1 MKEEADRGLATDDEL
16 PTALRPSTPQSPL
29 TGSPTGVQLTYL
41 PPVSFLQP
49 FATIA
54 FPVVL
59 PAAFQTI
66 LDYGQPLSVVVAV
79 LDDLGGAAS
88 TTASPVGPA
97 QTPNAHDSSSEGSEQ
112 QRPPSL
118 PACPSRAK
126 ARRSRRGR
134 AKARLEL
141 AQSPQ
146 HQQQPSCAQWQRKA
160 LIPNICTEEG
170 SLQALAHLTR
180 RPDDLDGFVT
190 AAHKNLGQVLAN
202 AFGASVLMQLLR
214 MIPYGRM
221 AKRGSAHDL
230 LLLELIERLPRASM
244 HPLGR
249 EVYLE
254 VLKKASGEND
264 LPSQMTKAFA
274 EKLSRGLVVLVDCEN
289 SRVVLKKALQIDH
302 FRVVLLASLQK
313 NLEDLCDST
322 LGCEFVSYVI
332 KKLSAAQVA
341 MTLLESHVC
350 VMKLCKN
357 PTWSSLLVQASNF
370 GNLHQR
376 ELAERIRRASPE
388 DLLKMPINVRRAAL
402 WT

>member
-1 MKEEADRGLATDDEL
+1 MKEEADRALATDDEL
-16 PTALRPSTPQSPL
+16 PTALRPSTPQSPSAA
-29 TGSPTGVQLTYL
+29 SPTGVQLTYL

-59 PAAFQTI
+59 PAAFQAI
-66 LDYGQPLSVVVAV
+66 LDNGQPLSVVVAV

-88 TTASPVGPA
+88 AASSPVGPA
-97 QTPNAHDSSSEGSEQ
+97 QLPDAHDSSSEE
-112 QRPPSL
+112 QRPSSL
-118 PACPSRAK
+118 PVRPSRAK

-141 AQSPQ
+141 AQSPPE
-146 HQQQPSCAQWQRKA
+146 QQPSCLQWQRKA
-160 LIPNICTEEG
+160 LVPNFCTEEG

-180 RPDDLDGFVT
+180 RPDDLDCFVT

-202 AFGASVLMQLLR
+202 AFATSVLVQLLR
-214 MIPYGRM
+214 LIPYGRM

-254 VLKKASGEND
+254 VLKRASGEND

-274 EKLSRGLVVLVDCEN
+274 EKLAGGLVVLVDCEH

-302 FRVVLLASLQK
+302 FQVVLLAS
-313 NLEDLCDST
+313 CRRTWRTSVT
-322 LGCEFVSYVI
+322 PCWAVS
-332 KKLSAAQVA
+332 
-341 MTLLESHVC
+341 
-350 VMKLCKN
+350 
-357 PTWSSLLVQASNF
+357 SSPMSS
-370 GNLHQR
+370 R
-376 ELAERIRRASPE
+376 S
-388 DLLKMPINVRRAAL
+388 
-402 WT
+402 

>member
-16 PTALRPSTPQSPL
+16 PMALRPSTPQSPSA
-29 TGSPTGVQLTYL
+29 GSPTGVQLTYL
-41 PPVSFLQP
+41 PPASFLQP

-54 FPVVL
+54 FPVML
-59 PAAFQTI
+59 PAAFQGL
-66 LDYGQPLSVVVAV
+66 LDNGQPLSVVVAV

-88 TTASPVGPA
+88 AAGSPVGPSQA
-97 QTPNAHDSSSEGSEQ
+97 PDAHDSSSDGSEE
-112 QRPPSL
+112 QRPPSV
-118 PACPSRAK
+118 PVRPSRAK

-134 AKARLEL
+134 ARARQEL
-141 AQSPQ
+141 AQSPP
-146 HQQQPSCAQWQRKA
+146 QQQPSGVHWQRKA
-160 LIPNICTEEG
+160 LVPNFCTEEG

-180 RPDDLDGFVT
+180 RPEDLDSFVT

-202 AFGASVLMQLLR
+202 AFATSVLVQLLR
-214 MIPYGRM
+214 LIPYGRM

-230 LLLELIERLPRASM
+230 LLLELIQRLPRASM

-254 VLKKASGEND
+254 VLRKASGEND

-274 EKLSRGLVVLVDCEN
+274 EKLAEGLVVLVDCEN

-313 NLEDLCDST
+313 NLEDLCDSAS
-322 LGCEFVSYVI
+322 GCEFVSYVI

-357 PTWSSLLVQASNF
+357 QTWSSLLVQASSF

-376 ELAERIRRASPE
+376 ELAERLRRASPDE
-388 DLLKMPINVRRAAL
+388 LLKTPLNVRRAAL